1 MKETVYL
8 VVGEQPTRIIKDW
21 EVENFVLIKDTIR
34 VYTFNTKEE
43 KEAFLKGFDE
53 AIGYNEYEILNDLQI
68 NFIMKYAN
76 EK

>member
-1 MKETVYL
+1 VKETIYL
-8 VVGEQPTRIIKDW
+8 VVGKQPTRIIKAW
-21 EVENFVLIKDTIR
+21 EVENFMLIKDTIR

-68 NFIMKYAN
+68 NFIMKYSN
-76 EK
+76 ND